1 MKQLTEG
8 SAQLAPPRI
17 PGSATDDWTA
27 VKILFLRRHDLDQS
41 ARVETKVE
49 EQPAGC
55 SWRVRFSALGRSDER
70 TASSPTAAVQ
80 EMRRDYARFLVQR
93 ARSDLAVLGLAGE
106 RFTPRDEEEP
116 AVIDAEPAE
125 PTGPGLVRARPNG
138 G

>member
-55 SWRVRFSALGRSDER
+55 SWRVRFSALG
-70 TASSPTAAVQ
+70 
-80 EMRRDYARFLVQR
+80 
-93 ARSDLAVLGLAGE
+93 LAGE

-116 AVIDAEPAE
+116 EVIDAEPAE
-125 PTGPGLVRARPNG
+125 PTGPGLVRARSNG